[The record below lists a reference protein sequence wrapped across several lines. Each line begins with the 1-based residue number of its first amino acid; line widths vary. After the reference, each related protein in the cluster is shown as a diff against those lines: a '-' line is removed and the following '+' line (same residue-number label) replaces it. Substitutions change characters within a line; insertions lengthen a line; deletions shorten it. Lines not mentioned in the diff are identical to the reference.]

1 MKFKKK
7 AAIEDVLEAVKED
20 GMALHFVPEPLRTE
34 ALCLEAVKQ
43 NGLALRFVPLA
54 LRTEAVCL
62 AALAH
67 GRVADYA
74 PAAAYVPVRLL
85 AESATVC
92 EAAVRQYGLL
102 LKRVP
107 EALRTTAICAAAVRQ
122 NGLAL
127 RWVPEDMKTPE
138 ICADAVCSSGWAV
151 KHVPADLLTE
161 DLCLVAARDAGA
173 EALELMPHE
182 MVTRRICGAVA
193 ARDGIDPETVWQDT
207 CERRDAV
214 PAWKLARSADAVR
227 AKLEA
232 QGIPEQ
238 DIEDAVSWARGGQQ

>member
-1 MKFKKK
+1 MKIKTDLE
-7 AAIEDVLEAVKED
+7 ALEAVQKD
-20 GMALHFVPEPLRTE
+20 GM
-34 ALCLEAVKQ
+34 
-43 NGLALRFVPLA
+43 ALRFVPDA

-74 PAAAYVPVRLL
+74 PAAAYVPRRLL
-85 AESATVC
+85 EDSGAVR
-92 EAAVRQYGLL
+92 EAAVRQCGMM
-102 LKRVP
+102 LKLVP
-107 EALRTTAICAAAVRQ
+107 EALRTPAICAAAVRQ

-182 MVTRRICGAVA
+182 MVTRRICGAAV
-193 ARDGIDPETVWQDT
+193 ARDDIDPETVWQDV
-207 CERRDAV
+207 CEWRDAV
-214 PAWKLARSADAVR
+214 LI
-227 AKLEA
+227 
-232 QGIPEQ
+232 QGGRHENQ
-238 DIEDAVSWARGGQQ
+238 G

>member
-20 GMALHFVPEPLRTE
+20 GMALHFVPEPGRTE

-74 PAAAYVPVRLL
+74 PATAYVPARLL
-85 AESATVC
+85 EESGAVRD
-92 EAAVRQYGLL
+92 AAVRHCGMVL
-102 LKRVP
+102 RHVP
-107 EALRTTAICAAAVRQ
+107 EALRTPDLCLVAVRQ

-127 RWVPEDMKTPE
+127 RWVPENMKTPE

-161 DLCLVAARDAGA
+161 DLCLVAARDAGIG
-173 EALELMPHE
+173 ALELMPRRLA
-182 MVTRRICGAVA
+182 TRAVCGAA
-193 ARDGIDPETVWQDT
+193 AEADGTDPAAVWQDV
-207 CERRDAV
+207 CEWRDAV
-214 PAWKLARSADAVR
+214 LI
-227 AKLEA
+227 
-232 QGIPEQ
+232 QGGRHENQ
-238 DIEDAVSWARGGQQ
+238 G